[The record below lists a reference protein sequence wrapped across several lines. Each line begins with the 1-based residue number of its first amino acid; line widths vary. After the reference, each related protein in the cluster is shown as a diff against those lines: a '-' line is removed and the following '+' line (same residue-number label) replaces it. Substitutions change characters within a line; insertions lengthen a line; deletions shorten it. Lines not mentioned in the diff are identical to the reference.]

1 MKQEIRNAAAILG
14 KKGGK
19 ARARNLSVTEKSE
32 SARKAI
38 AARWEKAHAH
48 SAACQY
54 AKTGRLT
61 PGCPGCLWE
70 ARKFVA
76 NERGRR

>member
-1 MKQEIRNAAAILG
+1 MKKEIRNAAAILG

-19 ARARNLSVTEKSE
+19 ARARNLSAAEQSE
-32 SARKAI
+32 AGRKAVS
-38 AARWEKAHAH
+38 ARWEKAHAH
-48 SAACQY
+48 STGCQLVN
-54 AKTGRLT
+54 AKRYT

-76 NERGRR
+76 NERGKQ

>member
-19 ARARNLSVTEKSE
+19 ARARNLSAAEQSE
-32 SARKAI
+32 AGRKAVSAR
-38 AARWEKAHAH
+38 WQKAHAH
-48 SAACQY
+48 TSDCQ
-54 AKTGRLT
+54 LT
-61 PGCPGCLWE
+61 NIVRFTAGCPGCLWE

-76 NERGRR
+76 KEKGKQ

>member
-1 MKQEIRNAAAILG
+1 MNKEIKNAAVILG

-19 ARARNLSVTEKSE
+19 ARARNLSAIEKSE
-32 SARKAI
+32 SARQAVS
-38 AARWEKAHAH
+38 ARWQREHAH
-48 SAACQY
+48 STDCQH